1 MLLLFANG
9 VALYGVSWILWR
21 LFHQFIVRSPLDN
34 IPGPSSK
41 SWLKGVFPQLFNAQA
56 WDFHREIAEKYGS
69 VIKIK
74 ALLGENQLYVFDPK
88 AMHHIVVKDQYV
100 YEETTSFIEGNKLM
114 FGPGLLGT
122 LGEQHRKQRK
132 MLNPVFSIA
141 HMREMIPIFYRI
153 SYKLR
158 DAFARKVD
166 DGPQEIEVLSWMTRT
181 ALELIGQSGFGYSF
195 DPLTEDAN
203 KHIFS
208 KSAKQLVPVSFK
220 LAFHRM
226 YLSPLVRI
234 GSPKFRRFI
243 LDIIPW
249 KTLHQ
254 LRDISDVIHGTSVE
268 IINSKKRAL
277 EEGDEAVARQIGE
290 GKDILSI
297 LMRANLDASEED
309 RLTDEELT
317 GQISSLTFAATDTT
331 SGALARILW
340 LLSVH
345 QDVQNKLR
353 QEITTARKSGDLG
366 YDELVALPYLEA
378 VCRETLRV
386 YPPLALASRTTRK
399 DTVLPLSNPIIGLDG
414 REMHEIP
421 IPSNTNVMI
430 GIYAANRNPEI
441 WGPDSYEWKPER
453 WLSPPPETVT
463 GARIPGV
470 YSHLMTFLGGGR
482 ACIGFKFSQLEMKVV
497 LSLLIESFRF
507 TPAGKEII
515 WNMTGLATPTVPS
528 SGSSLPQLPLCVEKV
543 A

>member
-1 MLLLFANG
+1 MLLLFAQG

-21 LFHQFIVRSPLDN
+21 IFRRFIVRSPLDN

-41 SWLKGVFPQLFNAQA
+41 SWLKGHLPQLFHAQA
-56 WDFHREIAEKYGS
+56 WNFHREIAEKYGG

-114 FGPGLLGT
+114 FGPGLFAT

-132 MLNPVFSIA
+132 MMNPVFSIA

-226 YLSPLVRI
+226 YLAPLFKL

-243 LDIIPW
+243 VDLIPW
-249 KTLHQ
+249 KNPHQ
-254 LRDISDVIHGTSVE
+254 LRDISDVIHDTSVE

-277 EEGDEAVARQIGE
+277 EEGDEALARQIGE

-297 LMRANLDASEED
+297 LMRANMDASEED

-317 GQISSLTFAATDTT
+317 GQIASFTFAAMDST

-353 QEITTARKSGDLG
+353 QEIRTARKSGDLG
-366 YDELVALPYLEA
+366 YDELVALPYLDA
-378 VCRETLRV
+378 VCRETLRA

-399 DTVLPLSNPIIGLDG
+399 DIVLPLSNPIIGVDG

-421 IPSNTNVMI
+421 IPNNTNVVI

-453 WLSPPPETVT
+453 WLSPLPETVT
-463 GARIPGV
+463 GARIPGA

-507 TPAGKEII
+507 TPAGKEIV
-515 WNMTGLATPTVPS
+515 WSMTGLAAPTVPS
-528 SGSSLPQLPLCVEKV
+528 SGSSRPHLPLCVEKV